1 MLTVMS
7 FSLIQGGEMWDT
19 KTTLCNIVSLHVL
32 GTCRCFAFFA
42 LCYQLVMQQI
52 RELLLQVEQ
61 GSTLSHKFWSCCM
74 FFIKLPNCLG
84 STPSKSTNQHAAFL
98 IHSKCLWKK
107 AWKKVKAK
115 GVKKVKHLPKT
126 CNKTMLCNKLRL
138 LYLVFCHL

>member
-7 FSLIQGGEMWDT
+7 FSLIKGGEMWDT
-19 KTTLCNIVSLHVL
+19 KTTLCNIVSLDVL
-32 GTCRCFAFFA
+32 GRCFAFFT

-52 RELLLQVEQ
+52 RELLLQVER
-61 GSTLSHKFWSCCM
+61 GSTLSNKFWSCCM

-107 AWKKVKAK
+107 AWKKSESERCEKSETSTKDLQQNNV
-115 GVKKVKHLPKT
+115 VQ
-126 CNKTMLCNKLRL
+126 
-138 LYLVFCHL
+138 